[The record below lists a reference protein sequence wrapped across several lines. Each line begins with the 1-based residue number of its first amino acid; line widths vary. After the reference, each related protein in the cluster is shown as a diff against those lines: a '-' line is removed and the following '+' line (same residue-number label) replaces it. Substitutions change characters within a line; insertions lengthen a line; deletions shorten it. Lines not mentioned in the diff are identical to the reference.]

1 MLHVLIFSVLVA
13 IQHLSNSS
21 FVNIRRCDAWSDYRL
36 KRNLN
41 IMLRGRK

>member
-1 MLHVLIFSVLVA
+1 MLHVRIFFVLGP
-13 IQHLSNSS
+13 IQHCSNSS
-21 FVNIRRCDAWSDYRL
+21 FVYVKRCDALADYRL

>member
-1 MLHVLIFSVLVA
+1 MLHVRIFFVLEP
-13 IQHLSNSS
+13 IQHRSNSS
-21 FVNIRRCDAWSDYRL
+21 FVYVRRCDAWADYRL